1 MKVKQ
6 KKKIKMVDS
15 LKTVT
20 AGATGIGVTWIEW
33 LPVAVRV
40 AVGIATFVYIC
51 AKAYN
56 EIKK

>member
-1 MKVKQ
+1 
-6 KKKIKMVDS
+6 MVDS
-15 LKTVT
+15 VITVA
-20 AGATGIGVTWIEW
+20 AGATGISVTWIEW